1 MNPAY
6 FESLVL
12 IQVIFANINTIY
24 QTIEQQSCLFALL
37 TIGKYILGYG
47 WRSGKMEYHIRRM
60 NDQLDNYQV
69 INLDSR
75 SRKDK
80 TVAYVFK

>member
-12 IQVIFANINTIY
+12 IQVIFANTNTIY
-24 QTIEQQSCLFALL
+24 QTIEQRSCLFALL
-37 TIGKYILGYG
+37 TVGRNILGYG

-69 INLDSR
+69 INPDSR

>member
-1 MNPAY
+1 M
-6 FESLVL
+6 
-12 IQVIFANINTIY
+12 
-24 QTIEQQSCLFALL
+24 QSCLFALF
-37 TIGKYILGYG
+37 TVGRNILGYD

-69 INLDSR
+69 INPESR
-75 SRKDK
+75 SSKDK

>member
-12 IQVIFANINTIY
+12 IQVIFANTNTIY
-24 QTIEQQSCLFALL
+24 QTIKQQSCLFALL
-37 TIGKYILGYG
+37 TVGKNILGYG
-47 WRSGKMEYHIRRM
+47 WRSGKIEYHIRRM
-60 NDQLDNYQV
+60 NDRLDSYQV
-69 INLDSR
+69 INPDSR

-80 TVAYVFK
+80 PVAYKFK